1 MTLRGDGVVLGEIK
15 GEVYSRG
22 QEELVK
28 GECGL
33 EAVSDD
39 DDDEDGKTI

>member
-1 MTLRGDGVVLGEIK
+1 MTLRGDGVVEGEIK

-22 QEELVK
+22 IEELTR

-39 DDDEDGKTI
+39 EDDSRLRF